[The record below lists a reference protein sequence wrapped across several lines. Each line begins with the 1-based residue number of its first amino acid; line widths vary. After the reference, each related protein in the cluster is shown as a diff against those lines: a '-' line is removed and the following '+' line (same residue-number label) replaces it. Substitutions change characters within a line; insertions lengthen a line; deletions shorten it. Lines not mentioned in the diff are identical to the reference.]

1 MFKKFLIGLAMVMV
15 VCALARA
22 GYEFG
27 QHMAQRDQAQQAQA
41 QAAATPPA
49 P

>member
-1 MFKKFLIGLAMVMV
+1 MFKKFLIGLAMVAV

-27 QHMAQRDQAQQAQA
+27 QHRAERDRAKV
-41 QAAATPPA
+41 AAAAAHP
-49 P
+49 

>member
-1 MFKKFLIGLAMVMV
+1 MFKKFLIGLALVAV

-27 QHMAQRDQAQQAQA
+27 QHMAQQDRAKV
-41 QAAATPPA
+41 AATSAQP
-49 P
+49 

>member
-1 MFKKFLIGLAMVMV
+1 MFKKFLIGLAMVAV

-27 QHMAQRDQAQQAQA
+27 QHLAQRDQAKV
-41 QAAATPPA
+41 AAAAAQP
-49 P
+49 